1 MVMANRIVK
10 EVHGKQGTTHSAL
23 LAPSLTLA
31 ACVRAYLTRSTLA
44 ADLALEERRNHFP
57 PTPTCVITWVIAGQD
72 TRLDQIDSAATS
84 SVKMPV
90 IFSGPHTQMSISDNP
105 GPVHFFTLLI
115 YPDAVR
121 AMTGLDI
128 GTHLNRS
135 SPFCDVLD
143 DQWQQMARA
152 VLEAPDDGRRVQLI
166 EDFLIPRWQAVQPP
180 DPAHP
185 GQFLDWSSS
194 LAKRAEKQDS
204 GRSERQVD
212 RRIKAWTGQALR
224 QLRGI
229 GRAEDS
235 LFRARQAFDSKD
247 LKWSDIA
254 ADSGFADQAHL
265 CREFRRVTG
274 LRPGD
279 LKKCI
284 THESYWLYQVWAQIP
299 RPAWLEQRAGPA

>member
-10 EVHGKQGTTHSAL
+10 EVHGKQGTTRSAV
-23 LAPSLTLA
+23 LAPSPALA

-44 ADLALEERRNHFP
+44 ADLALEERRNLFP
-57 PTPTCVITWVIAGQD
+57 PTPTCLVTWIIAGWD
-72 TRLDQIDSAATS
+72 SRLDQLARSATGSATL
-84 SVKMPV
+84 PV
-90 IFSGPHTQMSISDNP
+90 FFSGPHTQPSVSDNP
-105 GPVHFFTLLI
+105 GPVHFFTLFI

-121 AMTGLDI
+121 ALTGLDI
-128 GTHLNRS
+128 ATHLNRS
-135 SPFCDVLD
+135 SAFSEVMD
-143 DQWQQMARA
+143 DPWQQMARA
-152 VLEAPDDGRRVQLI
+152 VLEAPDDDLRVQLI
-166 EDFLIPRWQAVQPP
+166 ENFLTPRWQAVRPL
-180 DPAHP
+180 DPTHP

-212 RRIKAWTGQALR
+212 RRIKRWTGQALR

-235 LFRARQAFDSKD
+235 LFRARQAFDSNA
-247 LKWSDIA
+247 LSWSDIA
-254 ADSGFADQAHL
+254 ADSGYADQAHL

-274 LRPGD
+274 LRPGE

-284 THESYWLYQVWAQIP
+284 NHESYWLYQVWAQIP
-299 RPAWLEQRAGPA
+299 EPAWPE

>member
-23 LAPSLTLA
+23 LAPSPALA

-44 ADLALEERRNHFP
+44 ADLALDERRNHFP
-57 PTPTCVITWVIAGQD
+57 PTPTCVITWIIEGQD
-72 TRLDQIDSAATS
+72 SRLDQLERSATG
-84 SVKMPV
+84 PV
-90 IFSGPHTQMSISDNP
+90 TLPIIFSGPHTQTSVSDNP
-105 GPVHFFTLLI
+105 GPVHFFTLFI

-121 AMTGLDI
+121 ALTGLDI
-128 GTHLNRS
+128 AAHLNRS
-135 SPFCDVLD
+135 SPFSEVMDA
-143 DQWQQMARA
+143 QWQQMARA
-152 VLEAPDDGRRVQLI
+152 VLEAPSDGQRVQLI
-166 EDFLIPRWQAVQPP
+166 EDFLTPRWQAVRPP

-194 LAKRAEKQDS
+194 LAQRAEKQDG

-212 RRIKAWTGQALR
+212 RRIKRWTGQALR

-229 GRAEDS
+229 GRAEES
-235 LFRARQAFDSKD
+235 LFRARQAFDSNA
-247 LKWSDIA
+247 LSWSDIA
-254 ADSGFADQAHL
+254 ADSGYADQAHL

-274 LRPGD
+274 LRPGE

-284 THESYWLYQVWAQIP
+284 NHESYWLYQVWAQIP
-299 RPAWLEQRAGPA
+299 EPA